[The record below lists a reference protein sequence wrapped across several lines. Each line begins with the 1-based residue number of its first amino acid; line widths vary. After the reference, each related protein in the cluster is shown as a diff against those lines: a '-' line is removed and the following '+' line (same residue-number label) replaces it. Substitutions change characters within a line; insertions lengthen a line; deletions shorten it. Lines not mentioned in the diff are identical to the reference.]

1 MAGEGGKQ
9 DTTPMDCQGTEKRSA
24 YDTIVN
30 MFCDVFEL
38 WKQVKDNLSLP
49 LLTCM
54 CEKAGLL
61 PPASLLLLP
70 TELKIKVLE
79 YLPPKSLATIG
90 CVCSELKFLAA
101 TDELWKVRFKETF
114 GWPESGRAPGGRG
127 WKSAF
132 ARESAR
138 RARREEERREAE
150 RQLRADVFPSLLM
163 RPPPMNPHFPGLL
176 GGDYDRFPTLG
187 GGGGGGFRPRGLP
200 GEFWSA
206 CFPAAGPGE
215 PDRLMLPN
223 PAGGGGSRSCELGGG
238 LGHDSHL
245 ALDSM
250 GGMITNNEEPI
261 STTHE
266 SMFRDVGS
274 GPPRSHL

>member
-1 MAGEGGKQ
+1 MANTGEGGKQ
-9 DTTPMDCQGTEKRSA
+9 DTTPMDCQATEKRSA

-38 WKQVKDNLSLP
+38 WQQVKDNLSLP

-101 TDELWKVRFKETF
+101 TDELWKQRFKETF
-114 GWPESGRAPGGRG
+114 GWPDSGRARGGRG

-163 RPPPMNPHFPGLL
+163 RPPPMNPHFPGVL
-176 GGDYDRFPTLG
+176 GGDYDRFPSFG
-187 GGGGGGFRPRGLP
+187 GGGGGVGFRPRGLP

-206 CFPAAGPGE
+206 CFPAGGLGE
-215 PDRLMLPN
+215 PDRLMLSN
-223 PAGGGGSRSCELGGG
+223 PRGGSRSCELGGV
-238 LGHDSHL
+238 LGHDSHPTV
-245 ALDSM
+245 DIM
-250 GGMITNNEEPI
+250 GGLTNNDDLI
-261 STTHE
+261 SMQG
-266 SMFRDVGS
+266 SMFEDVGG
-274 GPPRSHL
+274 GPPRSNL